1 MMRRLII
8 ENWMEDELT
17 RRKKLYTDLF
27 NGMEL
32 SHIPLDIRVKPDTI
46 HSIRDQFQDGD
57 KQLEESMNVAMS
69 CWDIGEYTD
78 FIPALRPDVGCSC
91 IASAFGCDYYWGD
104 SVEQTPGLK
113 DKLIK
118 DIEKEVEQLEIPN
131 VYNDGLLPEG
141 LKRIRKFAEVGEGF
155 IPVSILDAAGGLNVA
170 ADLLGMTE
178 LLMGMMINP
187 KAVHKL
193 LEKIQITF
201 IKLIDES
208 IKAAG
213 SISNITS
220 TDFFEIWC
228 PEGFKG
234 HCSDD
239 ISAMISPEMFEEF
252 SAPYNAMVYEKFG
265 TGGLHNCGP
274 NPCHA
279 AYISH
284 KYSPS
289 FVDLAEEYSYQDL
302 HFFKESFKKKAF
314 IFLKCTAMS
323 IDKIEKQ
330 YKEIMELMAP
340 DVMLIPTYEVCDK
353 QEAKETYLRLMPIAK
368 EYAKRMNFG
377 FNRI

>member
-1 MMRRLII
+1 MQKFII
-8 ENWMEDELT
+8 ENWMEDELI

-27 NGMEL
+27 EGRKL
-32 SHIPLDIRVKPDTI
+32 SHIPLDIRVKPD
-46 HSIRDQFQDGD
+46 SLYPIRDQFQDGD

-78 FIPALRPDVGCSC
+78 FIPALQPDVGCSC
-91 IASAFGCDYYWGD
+91 IASAFGCNYYWGD
-104 SVEQTPGLK
+104 NVDQTPGIK
-113 DKLIK
+113 DKLIL
-118 DIEKEVEQLEIPN
+118 DIEKEVGELKIPD
-131 VYNDGLLPEG
+131 VYKEGWLLEG

-178 LLMGMMINP
+178 LLMAMMMSP
-187 KAVHKL
+187 DAVHKL
-193 LEKIQITF
+193 LEKIQKTF
-201 IKLIDES
+201 INLIDES

-213 SISNITS
+213 GINNITS

-228 PEGFKG
+228 PDGFKG

-265 TGGLHNCGP
+265 PGGLHNCGP
-274 NPCHA
+274 NPCHQ

-289 FVDLAEEYSYQDL
+289 FADLAEEYSYQDL
-302 HFFKESFKKKAF
+302 HLFKESFKKKAF
-314 IFLKCTAMS
+314 IFLKCKAMS
-323 IDKIEKQ
+323 ISQIEEQ
-330 YKEIMELMAP
+330 YREIMELMAP
-340 DVMLIPTYEVCDK
+340 DVMVIPTYEVSNK
-353 QEAKETYLRLMPIAK
+353 QEAKEVYLSLMPIST

-377 FNRI
+377 FKRK